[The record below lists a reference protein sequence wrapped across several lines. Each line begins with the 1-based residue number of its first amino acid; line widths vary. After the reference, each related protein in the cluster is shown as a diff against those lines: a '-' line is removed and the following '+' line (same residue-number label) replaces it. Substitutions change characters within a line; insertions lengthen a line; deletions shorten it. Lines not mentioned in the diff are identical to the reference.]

1 MLRIIVSGGGTGG
14 HIFPAV
20 SIANAIKA
28 LRPDAE
34 ILFVGANGRME
45 MERVPQAGYKI
56 VGLPVRGLIRP
67 LWSPKNI
74 GVMMDFLKSRT
85 MVKKVIRDFN
95 PQAVVGVGGY
105 ASSPTLNAAHSMGI
119 PCIVQEQNSYA
130 GVTNK
135 SLAKKAE
142 KICVAYDG
150 MERFF
155 PKERIVMTGNPV
167 RQALLECEYTKE
179 EARKAFVLED
189 GCKLDAKRPTV
200 LVIGGSL
207 GARTVNDSIA
217 KGIDT
222 FQKAGIQVIWQTGKY
237 YADECRKKVAD
248 YYAAAP
254 SAAPVTAPSASAA
267 PVPSASAEGRLVH
280 AQPFITDMATA
291 YRAADI
297 VISRAGA
304 SSISELCLLGKASIL
319 VPSPN
324 VAEDHQTKN
333 ARALS
338 DKNAAIFCA
347 DKDARQNLVREAVKL
362 LQAPVMIE
370 TLEREV
376 KKLAFANSAE
386 VIAKI
391 VIETA
396 TRKS

>member
-1 MLRIIVSGGGTGG
+1 MDKELRVIVSGGGTGG

-28 LRPDAE
+28 MRPDAK

-45 MERVPQAGYKI
+45 MERVPAAGYEIK
-56 VGLPVRGLIRP
+56 GLPVRGLIRP

-74 GVMMDFLKSRT
+74 SVMLDFIKSRS
-85 MVKKVIRDFN
+85 MVKSIIREFR
-95 PQAVVGVGGY
+95 PQVAVGVGGY
-105 ASSPTLNAAHSMGI
+105 ASAPTLNAAYAMGI
-119 PCIVQEQNSYA
+119 PCLIQEQNSYA

-155 PKERIVMTGNPV
+155 PADRIMKTGNPV
-167 RQALLECEYTKE
+167 RQALLDNTMSKE
-179 EARKAFVLED
+179 EACKAM
-189 GCKLDAKRPTV
+189 GLDPEKPII

-217 KGIDT
+217 GGIERFDN
-222 FQKAGIQVIWQTGKY
+222 AGIQVVWQTGKY
-237 YADECRKKVAD
+237 YAKECERK
-248 YYAAAP
+248 
-254 SAAPVTAPSASAA
+254 
-267 PVPSASAEGRLVH
+267 AEGSKFVK
-280 AQPFITDMATA
+280 AQAFISDMATA

-324 VAEDHQTKN
+324 VAEDHQTKT

-338 DKNAAIFCA
+338 DKNAAIFVA
-347 DKDARQNLVREAVKL
+347 DKDARAQLVDEAIKL
-362 LQAPVMIE
+362 VSDKARIASLE
-370 TLEREV
+370 TEV
-376 KKLAFANSAE
+376 KKLAYHNSAE
-386 VIAKI
+386 VIAKE
-391 VIETA
+391 VIKLAE
-396 TRKS
+396 R